1 MAGNALFNRHFNAVL
16 RFFRNKVDEQV
27 EDLVQR
33 TFVACV
39 EGRDRFREES
49 SFRTYLFGVANNILR
64 HHYRRQQRDARRV
77 LQFESLSIVDLGAGP
92 MTLCEAR
99 REQRLLLE
107 ALRRIPLNSQVVLE
121 LFYWERCS
129 GHEIGLIL
137 DVPENTARSRLRRA
151 RQQLERR
158 LRELAKSAHEL
169 ESTMSD
175 LDGWAEKIRARLGE
189 APAPGW
195 RTGTG

>member
-16 RFFRNKVDEQV
+16 CFFRNKVDDQA

-64 HHYRRQQRDARRV
+64 HHYRRRQRDARRV
-77 LQFESLSIVDLGAGP
+77 LQFDARSVVDLGAGP

-99 REQRLLLE
+99 SEQRLLLE

-129 GHEIGLIL
+129 GAEISQIL
-137 DVPENTARSRLRRA
+137 NVPENTARSRLRRA
-151 RQQLERR
+151 RLQLEGR
-158 LRELAKSAHEL
+158 LRELAKSPPEL
-169 ESTMSD
+169 ESTISD
-175 LDGWAEKIRARLGE
+175 LDGWAEKVRAKLGE
-189 APAPGW
+189 APPSSR
-195 RTGTG
+195 RTG